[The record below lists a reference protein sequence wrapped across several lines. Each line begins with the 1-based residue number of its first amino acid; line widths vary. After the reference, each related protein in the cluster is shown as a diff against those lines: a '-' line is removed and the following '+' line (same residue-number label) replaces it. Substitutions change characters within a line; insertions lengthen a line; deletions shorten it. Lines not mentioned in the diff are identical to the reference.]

1 MSSLLSLSKLSDI
14 QSYLNTMP
22 ITLAM
27 FSSPECKPC
36 KILEPII
43 ASAAAK
49 YPGDFGFLHVESQD
63 DDTETFD
70 FYGVSSVPML
80 VLFRFNNP
88 VEYHA
93 GFKRKEE
100 VIQWL
105 SERMV

>member
-1 MSSLLSLSKLSDI
+1 MSLLLSLSNLSEI
-14 QSYLNTMP
+14 QNYLNTMP

-49 YPGDFGFLHVESQD
+49 YPGNFGFLRVEAQEGNP
-63 DDTETFD
+63 ETFD

-93 GFKRKEE
+93 GFKSKEE